1 MGIGQA
7 RQITNCPTFP
17 LHHRRHNCLPDI
29 FFAIAAA
36 AAAEE
41 KQQECNKIIIFQ
53 LTNYLRCFVDAGH
66 VNSLLLSFQEVPRY
80 LHSAQS
86 RVDALL
92 LLPVDVCIWDGG
104 TSLGVLAKIRRLRKR
119 NLMNEIREELVAIS
133 GGCCCC
139 DQILQTD
146 AFVRSSIFARHV
158 QRKRPTSP
166 LLQLI
171 VPMQFCTFWSIN
183 LLAKKHLSS
192 SSSLAEARNKKLSV
206 YAIIGLSCLFKK
218 LPKMGNTR

>member
-17 LHHRRHNCLPDI
+17 LHHRHNCLPDI

-139 DQILQTD
+139 DQILQT
-146 AFVRSSIFARHV
+146 AMHSFVPPFS
-158 QRKRPTSP
+158 QD
-166 LLQLI
+166 
-171 VPMQFCTFWSIN
+171 TFKEKDPPRRCCN
-183 LLAKKHLSS
+183 LSS
-192 SSSLAEARNKKLSV
+192 RCSFV
-206 YAIIGLSCLFKK
+206 LFGPSICWLKSTCRHHH
-218 LPKMGNTR
+218 L